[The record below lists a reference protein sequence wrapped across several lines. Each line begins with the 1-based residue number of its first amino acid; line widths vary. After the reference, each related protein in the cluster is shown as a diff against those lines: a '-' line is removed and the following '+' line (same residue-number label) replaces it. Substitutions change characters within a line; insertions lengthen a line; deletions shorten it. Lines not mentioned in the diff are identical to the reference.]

1 MTFIYYFI
9 IGIILYLVIWVEE
22 FIVILVLGIK
32 GIKSSENLKED
43 INNYKQKKNVSS
55 ERQC

>member
-43 INNYKQKKNVSS
+43 INNYKQKKSVKKK
-55 ERQC
+55 